1 MVLPSPPPGRLR
13 RPALGLASPLQAE
26 LAVLRA
32 QEEDHAR
39 EARALAAELGRQR
52 AREAQIVAEAAQT
65 SATWEE
71 AVARQDARLR
81 ELEQELQQRVE
92 EGGRLEGA
100 ARVREEALVQERL
113 QSREHA
119 AAADRLRTEL
129 SGLRAAA
136 AAGGGGVSASC
147 APSASRERELE
158 LELANLRREIERLQ
172 HDPKDRERLRAI
184 EALQHQVQRL
194 RAKLDMKAASSQ
206 KYKDAVRALKTRL
219 AGAEVEA
226 AEGAALEQERQRSA
240 ELAQRLQAGADLFEQ
255 RFKAFAEA
263 KEADLEALQRDRQS
277 AIAAA
282 DKALEANRQLQS
294 EVAGQLQRGAALE
307 KELEAR
313 SEEAAEQ
320 RKRAVELDK
329 KLEERAEELR
339 QAVADNIELTREHQ
353 AQAQALRERP
363 APEEAARAARSLA
376 VAQEELRQ
384 AQEERL
390 GLAVQLAD
398 HEARAAAA
406 ERAAEEGA
414 AKRRELHCGRDQDRA
429 TLDALRAELAGA
441 HAQLGAAR
449 EESRA
454 ALDAR
459 ERELAARE
467 RAEAAREA
475 AVAEAAELRAESRGQ
490 NIRAEQLEAARSTL
504 QEKLAALDRET
515 GRLRGEVDV
524 LESRREHGE
533 AAVQT
538 AVEARRELEEQ
549 CIGLARRVAQL
560 EGELETKAAEAAR
573 ERAMVEQLDGEKK
586 HLVQDGLE
594 KGELIT
600 KLYQLVRKAQDLHL
614 ADTRSLEAELEK
626 REGALEEARR
636 RFNGLQAVLARL
648 GQQSGAAPLQGP
660 GFLAA

>member
-1 MVLPSPPPGRLR
+1 M
-13 RPALGLASPLQAE
+13 
-26 LAVLRA
+26 
-32 QEEDHAR
+32 
-39 EARALAAELGRQR
+39 
-52 AREAQIVAEAAQT
+52 AEAAQT

-81 ELEQELQQRVE
+81 ELEQELQQRAE

-100 ARVREEALVQERL
+100 ARVREEALVQERR

-119 AAADRLRTEL
+119 AEADRLRAEL
-129 SGLRAAA
+129 SGFQAAA
-136 AAGGGGVSASC
+136 AAAARGGAAAGSS
-147 APSASRERELE
+147 APSASCERELE
-158 LELANLRREIERLQ
+158 LEAEMANLRREVERLQ

-184 EALQHQVQRL
+184 DALQHQVQRL
-194 RAKLDMKAASSQ
+194 RTKLEMKAASSQ

-226 AEGAALEQERQRSA
+226 AEGAALEQERQRCA
-240 ELAQRLQAGADLFEQ
+240 ELSQRLQAGADLFEQ

-263 KEADLEALQRDRQS
+263 KEAELEALQRDRQS

-282 DKALEANRQLQS
+282 DKALEANHQLQS
-294 EVAGQLQRGAALE
+294 EVAGQVQRGMALG
-307 KELEAR
+307 KELEVR
-313 SEEAAEQ
+313 SEEAAGE
-320 RKRAVELDK
+320 RRRAGELEK
-329 KLEERAEELR
+329 KLEARAEELR
-339 QAVADNIELTREHQ
+339 QAVADNIELTRERQ

-363 APEEAARAARSLA
+363 TPDDAARGAQSLLA
-376 VAQEELRQ
+376 VQEELRQ
-384 AQEERL
+384 AQEERR
-390 GLAVQLAD
+390 GLAVRLAD

-414 AKRRELHCGRDQDRA
+414 LQRRELHCEREQDRA
-429 TLDALRAELAGA
+429 ALDALRAELAEA
-441 HAQLGAAR
+441 RAQLGAAR

-454 ALDAR
+454 ARDAR

-467 RAEAAREA
+467 RAESAREA
-475 AVAEAAELRAESRGQ
+475 SAAEAAELRAEGRGQ
-490 NIRAEQLEAARSTL
+490 NLRAEQLEDARSTL
-504 QEKLAALDRET
+504 QAELAARDRET

-524 LESRREHGE
+524 LESRRQHGE
-533 AAVQT
+533 AAVQA

-549 CIGLARRVAQL
+549 CVGLARRVAQL

-573 ERAMVEQLDGEKK
+573 ERATVEQLDGEKR

-600 KLYQLVRKAQDLHL
+600 KLYQLVRKAQDLHR
-614 ADTRSLEAELEK
+614 ADTRSLEAELGK

-648 GQQSGAAPLQGP
+648 GQRSGVTLPAGP
-660 GFLAA
+660 GALAT

>member
-1 MVLPSPPPGRLR
+1 M
-13 RPALGLASPLQAE
+13 
-26 LAVLRA
+26 
-32 QEEDHAR
+32 
-39 EARALAAELGRQR
+39 
-52 AREAQIVAEAAQT
+52 
-65 SATWEE
+65 
-71 AVARQDARLR
+71 ARQDARLR

-100 ARVREEALVQERL
+100 ARVREEALVQVRL

-129 SGLRAAA
+129 SGIRAAA
-136 AAGGGGVSASC
+136 AARGGDATASC

-158 LELANLRREIERLQ
+158 LEAEVANLRREIERLQ
-172 HDPKDRERLRAI
+172 HSPKDRERLLAI

-206 KYKDAVRALKTRL
+206 KYKDAVRALKARL

-226 AEGAALEQERQRSA
+226 AEGAALEQERRRSA

-263 KEADLEALQRDRQS
+263 KEADLEAAQRDRQS

-282 DKALEANRQLQS
+282 DKALEANHQLQG

-320 RKRAVELDK
+320 RKRAGELEK

-339 QAVADNIELTREHQ
+339 QAVADNIEITREHQ

-363 APEEAARAARSLA
+363 APDEAARAARSLSA
-376 VAQEELRQ
+376 AQEELHQ
-384 AQEERL
+384 AQEERR

-414 AKRRELHCGRDQDRA
+414 TQRRELHCEREQDRV

-454 ALDAR
+454 ALNAQ

-475 AVAEAAELRAESRGQ
+475 AVAEAAEQRAEVRGQ
-490 NIRAEQLEAARSTL
+490 NVRAEQLEAARSTL
-504 QEKLAALDRET
+504 QAELAARDRET

-524 LESRREHGE
+524 LESRRHE
-533 AAVQT
+533 AAVQ
-538 AVEARRELEEQ
+538 AAIEARRELEEQ

-586 HLVQDGLE
+586 HLVQDSLE

-600 KLYQLVRKAQDLHL
+600 KLYQLVRKAQDLHR

>member
-1 MVLPSPPPGRLR
+1 M
-13 RPALGLASPLQAE
+13 
-26 LAVLRA
+26 
-32 QEEDHAR
+32 
-39 EARALAAELGRQR
+39 
-52 AREAQIVAEAAQT
+52 AEAAQT

-81 ELEQELQQRVE
+81 ELEQELQQRAE

-100 ARVREEALVQERL
+100 ARVREEALVQERR

-119 AAADRLRTEL
+119 AEADRLRAEL
-129 SGLRAAA
+129 SGFQAAA
-136 AAGGGGVSASC
+136 AAAARGGAAAGSS
-147 APSASRERELE
+147 APSASCERELE
-158 LELANLRREIERLQ
+158 LEAEMANLRREVKRLQ

-184 EALQHQVQRL
+184 DALQHQVQRL
-194 RAKLDMKAASSQ
+194 RTKLEMKAASSQ

-226 AEGAALEQERQRSA
+226 AEGAALEQERQRCA
-240 ELAQRLQAGADLFEQ
+240 ELSQRLQAGADLFEQ

-263 KEADLEALQRDRQS
+263 KEAELEALQRDRQS

-282 DKALEANRQLQS
+282 DKALEANHQLQS
-294 EVAGQLQRGAALE
+294 EVAGQVQRGMALE
-307 KELEAR
+307 KELEVR
-313 SEEAAEQ
+313 SEEAAGE
-320 RKRAVELDK
+320 RRRAGELEK
-329 KLEERAEELR
+329 KLEARAEELR
-339 QAVADNIELTREHQ
+339 QAVADNIELTRERQ

-363 APEEAARAARSLA
+363 TPDDAARGAQSLLA
-376 VAQEELRQ
+376 VQEELRQ
-384 AQEERL
+384 AQEERR
-390 GLAVQLAD
+390 GLAVRLAD

-414 AKRRELHCGRDQDRA
+414 LQRRELHCEREQDRA
-429 TLDALRAELAGA
+429 ALDALRAELAEA
-441 HAQLGAAR
+441 RAQLGAAR

-467 RAEAAREA
+467 RAESAREVS
-475 AVAEAAELRAESRGQ
+475 VAEAAKLRAEGRGQ
-490 NIRAEQLEAARSTL
+490 NLRAEQLEDARSTL
-504 QEKLAALDRET
+504 QAELAARDRET

-524 LESRREHGE
+524 LESRRQHGE
-533 AAVQT
+533 AAVQA

-549 CIGLARRVAQL
+549 CVGLARRVAQL

-573 ERAMVEQLDGEKK
+573 ERATVEQLDGEKR

-600 KLYQLVRKAQDLHL
+600 KLYQLVRKAQDLHR
-614 ADTRSLEAELEK
+614 ADTRSLEAELGK

-648 GQQSGAAPLQGP
+648 GQRSGVTLPAGP
-660 GFLAA
+660 GALAT

>member
-1 MVLPSPPPGRLR
+1 MRLD
-13 RPALGLASPLQAE
+13 ATQLAE
-26 LAVLRA
+26 LPEVPVG
-32 QEEDHAR
+32 E
-39 EARALAAELGRQR
+39 ALAAELGRQR
-52 AREAQIVAEAAQT
+52 AREAEIVAEAAQT

-100 ARVREEALVQERL
+100 ARVREEALVQVRL

-129 SGLRAAA
+129 SGIRAAA
-136 AAGGGGVSASC
+136 AARGGDATASC

-158 LELANLRREIERLQ
+158 LEAEVANLRREIERLQ
-172 HDPKDRERLRAI
+172 HSPKDRERLLAI

-226 AEGAALEQERQRSA
+226 AEGAALEHERRRSA

-263 KEADLEALQRDRQS
+263 KEADLEASQRDRQS

-282 DKALEANRQLQS
+282 DKALEANHQLQG

-320 RKRAVELDK
+320 RKRAGELEK

-339 QAVADNIELTREHQ
+339 QAVADNIEITRERQ

-363 APEEAARAARSLA
+363 APDEAARAARSLSA
-376 VAQEELRQ
+376 AQEELHQ
-384 AQEERL
+384 AQEERR

-414 AKRRELHCGRDQDRA
+414 TQRRELHCEREQDRV

-454 ALDAR
+454 ALNAQ

-475 AVAEAAELRAESRGQ
+475 AVAEAAEQRAEVRGQ
-490 NIRAEQLEAARSTL
+490 NVRAEQLEAAHSTL
-504 QEKLAALDRET
+504 QAELAARDRET

-524 LESRREHGE
+524 LESRRQHGE
-533 AAVQT
+533 AAVQ
-538 AVEARRELEEQ
+538 AAIEARRELEEQ

-600 KLYQLVRKAQDLHL
+600 KLYQLVRKAQDLHR

>member
-1 MVLPSPPPGRLR
+1 M
-13 RPALGLASPLQAE
+13 
-26 LAVLRA
+26 
-32 QEEDHAR
+32 
-39 EARALAAELGRQR
+39 
-52 AREAQIVAEAAQT
+52 AEAAQT

-81 ELEQELQQRVE
+81 ELEQELQQRAE

-100 ARVREEALVQERL
+100 ARVREEALVQERR

-119 AAADRLRTEL
+119 AEADRLRAEL
-129 SGLRAAA
+129 SGFQAAA
-136 AAGGGGVSASC
+136 AAAAAARGGAAAGSS
-147 APSASRERELE
+147 APSASCERELE
-158 LELANLRREIERLQ
+158 LEAEVANLRREVERLQ

-184 EALQHQVQRL
+184 DALQHQVQRL
-194 RAKLDMKAASSQ
+194 RTKLEMKAASSQ

-226 AEGAALEQERQRSA
+226 AEGAALEQERQRCA
-240 ELAQRLQAGADLFEQ
+240 ELSQRLQAGADLFEQ

-263 KEADLEALQRDRQS
+263 KEAELEALQRDRQS

-282 DKALEANRQLQS
+282 DKALEANHQLQS
-294 EVAGQLQRGAALE
+294 EVAGQVQRGMALE
-307 KELEAR
+307 KELEVR
-313 SEEAAEQ
+313 SEEAAGE
-320 RKRAVELDK
+320 RRRAGELEK
-329 KLEERAEELR
+329 KLEARAEELR
-339 QAVADNIELTREHQ
+339 QAVADNIELTRERQ

-363 APEEAARAARSLA
+363 TPDDAARGAQSLLA
-376 VAQEELRQ
+376 VQEELRQ
-384 AQEERL
+384 AQEERR
-390 GLAVQLAD
+390 GLAVRLAD

-406 ERAAEEGA
+406 ERAAEEGVLQ
-414 AKRRELHCGRDQDRA
+414 RRELHCEREQDRA
-429 TLDALRAELAGA
+429 ALDALRAELAEA
-441 HAQLGAAR
+441 RAQLGAAR

-467 RAEAAREA
+467 RAESAREA
-475 AVAEAAELRAESRGQ
+475 SAAEAAELRAEGRGQ
-490 NIRAEQLEAARSTL
+490 NLRAEQLEAARSTL
-504 QEKLAALDRET
+504 QAELAARDRET

-524 LESRREHGE
+524 LESRRQHGE
-533 AAVQT
+533 AAVQA

-549 CIGLARRVAQL
+549 CVGLARRVAQL

-573 ERAMVEQLDGEKK
+573 ERATVEQLDGEKR

-600 KLYQLVRKAQDLHL
+600 KLYQLVRKAQDLHR
-614 ADTRSLEAELEK
+614 ADTRSLEAELGK

-648 GQQSGAAPLQGP
+648 GQRSGVTLSAGP
-660 GFLAA
+660 GALAT

>member
-1 MVLPSPPPGRLR
+1 M
-13 RPALGLASPLQAE
+13 
-26 LAVLRA
+26 LRA

-52 AREAQIVAEAAQT
+52 AREAEIVAEAAQT

-100 ARVREEALVQERL
+100 ARVREEALVQVRL

-129 SGLRAAA
+129 SGIRAAA
-136 AAGGGGVSASC
+136 AARGGDATASC

-158 LELANLRREIERLQ
+158 LEAEVANLRREIERLQ
-172 HDPKDRERLRAI
+172 HSPKDRERLLAI

-226 AEGAALEQERQRSA
+226 AEGAALEHERRRSA

-263 KEADLEALQRDRQS
+263 KEADLEASQRDRQS

-282 DKALEANRQLQS
+282 DKALEANHQLQG

-320 RKRAVELDK
+320 RKRAGELEK

-339 QAVADNIELTREHQ
+339 QAVADNIEITRERQ

-363 APEEAARAARSLA
+363 APDEAARAARSLSA
-376 VAQEELRQ
+376 AQEELHQ
-384 AQEERL
+384 AQEERG

-414 AKRRELHCGRDQDRA
+414 TQRRELHCEREQDRV

-454 ALDAR
+454 ALNAQ

-475 AVAEAAELRAESRGQ
+475 AVAEAAEQRAEVRGQ
-490 NIRAEQLEAARSTL
+490 NVRAEQLEAARSTL
-504 QEKLAALDRET
+504 QAELAARDRET

-524 LESRREHGE
+524 LESRRQHGE
-533 AAVQT
+533 AVVQ
-538 AVEARRELEEQ
+538 AAIEARRELEEQ
-549 CIGLARRVAQL
+549 CIVLARRVAQL

-600 KLYQLVRKAQDLHL
+600 KLYQLVRKAQDLHR

>member
-1 MVLPSPPPGRLR
+1 M
-13 RPALGLASPLQAE
+13 
-26 LAVLRA
+26 
-32 QEEDHAR
+32 
-39 EARALAAELGRQR
+39 
-52 AREAQIVAEAAQT
+52 AEAAQT

-81 ELEQELQQRVE
+81 ELEQELQQRAE

-100 ARVREEALVQERL
+100 ARVREEALVQERR

-119 AAADRLRTEL
+119 AEADRLRAEL
-129 SGLRAAA
+129 SGFQAAA
-136 AAGGGGVSASC
+136 AAAARGGAAAGSS
-147 APSASRERELE
+147 APSASCERELE
-158 LELANLRREIERLQ
+158 LEAEMANLRREVKRLQ

-184 EALQHQVQRL
+184 DALQHQVQRL
-194 RAKLDMKAASSQ
+194 RTKLEMKAASSQ

-226 AEGAALEQERQRSA
+226 AEGAALEQERQRCA
-240 ELAQRLQAGADLFEQ
+240 ELSQRLQAGADLFEQ

-263 KEADLEALQRDRQS
+263 KEAELEALQRDRQS

-282 DKALEANRQLQS
+282 DKALEANHQLQS
-294 EVAGQLQRGAALE
+294 EVAGQVQRGMALE
-307 KELEAR
+307 KELEVR
-313 SEEAAEQ
+313 SEEAAGE
-320 RKRAVELDK
+320 RRRAGELEK
-329 KLEERAEELR
+329 KLEARAEELR
-339 QAVADNIELTREHQ
+339 QAVADNIELTRERQ

-363 APEEAARAARSLA
+363 TPDDAARGAQSLLA
-376 VAQEELRQ
+376 VQEELRQ
-384 AQEERL
+384 AQEERR
-390 GLAVQLAD
+390 GLAVRLAD

-414 AKRRELHCGRDQDRA
+414 LQRRELHCEREQDRA
-429 TLDALRAELAGA
+429 ALDALRAELAEA
-441 HAQLGAAR
+441 RAQLGAAR

-454 ALDAR
+454 ARDAR

-467 RAEAAREA
+467 RAESAREA
-475 AVAEAAELRAESRGQ
+475 SAAEAAELRAEGRGQ
-490 NIRAEQLEAARSTL
+490 NLRAEQLEDARSTL
-504 QEKLAALDRET
+504 QAELAARDRET

-524 LESRREHGE
+524 LESRRQHGE
-533 AAVQT
+533 AAVQA

-549 CIGLARRVAQL
+549 CVGLARRVAQL

-573 ERAMVEQLDGEKK
+573 ERATVEQLDGEKR

-600 KLYQLVRKAQDLHL
+600 KLYQLVRKAQDLHR
-614 ADTRSLEAELEK
+614 ADTRSLEAELGK

-648 GQQSGAAPLQGP
+648 GQRSGVTLPAGP
-660 GFLAA
+660 GALAT

>member
-1 MVLPSPPPGRLR
+1 M
-13 RPALGLASPLQAE
+13 
-26 LAVLRA
+26 
-32 QEEDHAR
+32 
-39 EARALAAELGRQR
+39 
-52 AREAQIVAEAAQT
+52 
-65 SATWEE
+65 
-71 AVARQDARLR
+71 ARQDARLR

-100 ARVREEALVQERL
+100 ARVREEALVQVRL

-129 SGLRAAA
+129 SGIRAAA
-136 AAGGGGVSASC
+136 AARGGDATASC

-158 LELANLRREIERLQ
+158 LEAEVANLRREIERLQ
-172 HDPKDRERLRAI
+172 HSPKDRERLLAI

-206 KYKDAVRALKTRL
+206 KYKDAVRALKARL

-226 AEGAALEQERQRSA
+226 AEGAALEQERRRSA

-263 KEADLEALQRDRQS
+263 KEADLEAAQRDRQS

-282 DKALEANRQLQS
+282 DKALEANHQLQG

-320 RKRAVELDK
+320 RKRAGELEK

-339 QAVADNIELTREHQ
+339 QAVADNIEITREHQ

-363 APEEAARAARSLA
+363 APDEAARAARSLSA
-376 VAQEELRQ
+376 AQEELHQ
-384 AQEERL
+384 AQEERR

-414 AKRRELHCGRDQDRA
+414 TQRRELHCEREQDRV

-454 ALDAR
+454 ALNAQ

-475 AVAEAAELRAESRGQ
+475 AVAEAAEQRAEVRGQ
-490 NIRAEQLEAARSTL
+490 NVRAEQLEAARSTL
-504 QEKLAALDRET
+504 QAELAARDRET

-524 LESRREHGE
+524 LESRRHE
-533 AAVQT
+533 AAVQ
-538 AVEARRELEEQ
+538 AAIEARRELEEQ

-600 KLYQLVRKAQDLHL
+600 KLYQLVRKAQDLHR

>member
-1 MVLPSPPPGRLR
+1 M
-13 RPALGLASPLQAE
+13 
-26 LAVLRA
+26 
-32 QEEDHAR
+32 
-39 EARALAAELGRQR
+39 
-52 AREAQIVAEAAQT
+52 AEAAQT

-81 ELEQELQQRVE
+81 ELEQELQQRAE

-100 ARVREEALVQERL
+100 ARVREEALVQERR

-119 AAADRLRTEL
+119 AEADRLRAEL
-129 SGLRAAA
+129 SGFQAAA
-136 AAGGGGVSASC
+136 AAAARGGAAAGSS
-147 APSASRERELE
+147 APSASCERELE
-158 LELANLRREIERLQ
+158 LEAEMANLRREVERLQ

-184 EALQHQVQRL
+184 DALQHQVQRL
-194 RAKLDMKAASSQ
+194 RTKLEMKAASSQ

-226 AEGAALEQERQRSA
+226 AEGAALEQERQRCA
-240 ELAQRLQAGADLFEQ
+240 ELSQRLQAGADLFEQ

-263 KEADLEALQRDRQS
+263 KEAELEALQRDSQS

-282 DKALEANRQLQS
+282 DKALEANHQLQS
-294 EVAGQLQRGAALE
+294 EVAGQVQRGMALE
-307 KELEAR
+307 KELEVR
-313 SEEAAEQ
+313 SEEAAGE
-320 RKRAVELDK
+320 RRRAGELEK
-329 KLEERAEELR
+329 KLEARAEELR
-339 QAVADNIELTREHQ
+339 QAVADNIELTRERQ

-363 APEEAARAARSLA
+363 TPDDAARGAQSLLA
-376 VAQEELRQ
+376 VQEELRQ
-384 AQEERL
+384 AQEERR
-390 GLAVQLAD
+390 GLAVRLAD

-414 AKRRELHCGRDQDRA
+414 LQRRELHCEREQDRA
-429 TLDALRAELAGA
+429 ALDALRAELAEA
-441 HAQLGAAR
+441 RAQLGAAR

-454 ALDAR
+454 ARDAR

-467 RAEAAREA
+467 RAESAREA
-475 AVAEAAELRAESRGQ
+475 SAAEAAELRAEGRGQ
-490 NIRAEQLEAARSTL
+490 NLRAEQLEDARSTL
-504 QEKLAALDRET
+504 QAELAARDRET

-524 LESRREHGE
+524 LESRRQHGE
-533 AAVQT
+533 AAVQA

-549 CIGLARRVAQL
+549 CVGLARRVAQL

-573 ERAMVEQLDGEKK
+573 ERATVEQLDGEKR

-600 KLYQLVRKAQDLHL
+600 KLYQLVRKAQDLHR
-614 ADTRSLEAELEK
+614 ADTRSLEAELGK

-648 GQQSGAAPLQGP
+648 GQRSGVTLPAGP
-660 GFLAA
+660 GALAT

>member
-1 MVLPSPPPGRLR
+1 M
-13 RPALGLASPLQAE
+13 
-26 LAVLRA
+26 
-32 QEEDHAR
+32 
-39 EARALAAELGRQR
+39 
-52 AREAQIVAEAAQT
+52 AEAAQT

-81 ELEQELQQRVE
+81 ELEQELQQRAE

-100 ARVREEALVQERL
+100 ARVREEALVQERR

-119 AAADRLRTEL
+119 AEADRLRAEL
-129 SGLRAAA
+129 SGFQAAA
-136 AAGGGGVSASC
+136 AAAARGGAAAGSS
-147 APSASRERELE
+147 APSASCERELE
-158 LELANLRREIERLQ
+158 LEAEVANLRREVERLQ

-184 EALQHQVQRL
+184 DALQHQVQRL
-194 RAKLDMKAASSQ
+194 RTKLEMKAASSQ

-226 AEGAALEQERQRSA
+226 AEGAALEQERQRCA
-240 ELAQRLQAGADLFEQ
+240 ELSQRLQAGADLFEQ

-263 KEADLEALQRDRQS
+263 KEAELEALQRDRQS

-282 DKALEANRQLQS
+282 DKALEANHQLQS
-294 EVAGQLQRGAALE
+294 EVAGQVQRGMALE
-307 KELEAR
+307 KELEVR
-313 SEEAAEQ
+313 SEEAAGE
-320 RKRAVELDK
+320 RRRAGELEK
-329 KLEERAEELR
+329 KLEARAEELR
-339 QAVADNIELTREHQ
+339 QAVADNIELTRERQ

-363 APEEAARAARSLA
+363 TPDDAARGAQSLLA
-376 VAQEELRQ
+376 VQEELRQ
-384 AQEERL
+384 AQEERR
-390 GLAVQLAD
+390 GLAVRLAD

-406 ERAAEEGA
+406 ERAAEEGVLQ
-414 AKRRELHCGRDQDRA
+414 RRELHCEREQDRA
-429 TLDALRAELAGA
+429 ALDALRAELAEA
-441 HAQLGAAR
+441 RAQLGAAR

-467 RAEAAREA
+467 RAESAREA
-475 AVAEAAELRAESRGQ
+475 SAAEAAELRAEGRGQ
-490 NIRAEQLEAARSTL
+490 NLRAEQLEAARSTL
-504 QEKLAALDRET
+504 QAELAARDRET

-524 LESRREHGE
+524 LESRRQHGE
-533 AAVQT
+533 AAVQA

-549 CIGLARRVAQL
+549 CVGLARRVAQL

-573 ERAMVEQLDGEKK
+573 ERATVEQLDGEKR

-600 KLYQLVRKAQDLHL
+600 KLYQLVRKAQDLHR
-614 ADTRSLEAELEK
+614 ADTRSLEAELGK

-648 GQQSGAAPLQGP
+648 GQRSGVTLPAGP
-660 GFLAA
+660 GALAT